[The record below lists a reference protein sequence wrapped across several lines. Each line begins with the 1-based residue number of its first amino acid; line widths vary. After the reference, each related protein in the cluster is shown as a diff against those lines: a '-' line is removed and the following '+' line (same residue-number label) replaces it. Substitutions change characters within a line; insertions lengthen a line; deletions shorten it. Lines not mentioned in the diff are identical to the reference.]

1 MSDRRDDNVNNTDK
15 TEDVVSWVIIVIL
28 MTVMPPVGL
37 IMLLAK
43 LGVFGKKP
51 NFSNNVRNAQG
62 ENMSNNVFST
72 LQSASNK
79 IASNTNNSSYGTVW
93 DDKQC
98 KRRRNRL
105 FKKTGKG
112 VAVLLLLIAM
122 VSFAMGLVGVLNAI
136 SQYGIVFNFDLGFST
151 FWLLGGITAF
161 LVRNTPKNSF
171 SRYKNYYAFMEGRD
185 IVPLQELAQV
195 AGVSQKAVVKDL
207 QAMVNSDF
215 LPVGSYID
223 NELECLVIV
232 PSAAEKM
239 RMEIKDFVEDSLQME
254 SVSEC
259 QYKATLAELREVSS
273 FIVDETI
280 SGKVKRLT
288 ELTTKIFHIVEE
300 HPQKQSQLRRFTS
313 YYLPTTL
320 KLVRS
325 YATLEKQGEKGENI
339 MSAKRS
345 ISDILDTLGAGFEQQ
360 LDQLFKSDAMDIAAD
375 INVLEN
381 LMKQD
386 GLKEDKLMAQV
397 LEG

>member
-1 MSDRRDDNVNNTDK
+1 
-15 TEDVVSWVIIVIL
+15 
-28 MTVMPPVGL
+28 
-37 IMLLAK
+37 MLLAK
-43 LGVFGKKP
+43 LGVFSKKP
-51 NFSNNVRNAQG
+51 SPNNNIQNAQG
-62 ENMSNNVFST
+62 ENMSNNVFVAP
-72 LQSASNK
+72 QNINNE
-79 IASNTNNSSYGTVW
+79 IASTANNSTIVGTVW
-93 DDKQC
+93 NAKQSR
-98 KRRRNRL
+98 RRRNRL

-112 VAVLLLLIAM
+112 VAVLLFLIAM
-122 VSFAMGLVGVLNAI
+122 VSFIVGLSGALTAI
-136 SQYGIVFNFDLGFST
+136 SRYGLVFNFNLAFST

-161 LVRNTPKNSF
+161 LVRNIPKNSF

-185 IVPLQELAQV
+185 IVPLQELSQV
-195 AGVSQKAVVKDL
+195 AGVAQKAVVKDL

-215 LPVGSYID
+215 LPVGTYID
-223 NELECLVIV
+223 NELECLVLS
-232 PSAAEKM
+232 PAAAEKM
-239 RMEIKDFVEDSLQME
+239 RMEIKDSVTEALQTE

-259 QYKATLAELREVSS
+259 QYKATLAELREVNS

-339 MSAKRS
+339 MSAKKS

-360 LDQLFKSDAMDIAAD
+360 LDQLFKSDAIDIAAD

-386 GLKEDKLMAQV
+386 GLKEDKLMAQA